1 MSDASLS
8 IRVEEVEGGPTGMV
22 VVTPSGEIAYTEAPV
37 FRATLKRVSDQ
48 RPRRLVVDLARVDY
62 MNTPGVATLVEALQN
77 AKKNRT
83 RLILVG
89 LSEKVA
95 AVFEIA
101 RLTRVFEILPDR
113 AAALKP

>member
-1 MSDASLS
+1 MSDTSLS
-8 IRVEEVEGGPTGMV
+8 IRVEEVEGGSTGVV
-22 VVTPSGEIAYTEAPV
+22 VVTPSGEIAYNEAPV

-48 RPRRLVVDLARVDY
+48 RPRRLVVDLSRVDY

-77 AKKNRT
+77 AKKHKT

-95 AVFEIA
+95 AVFDIA
-101 RLTRVFEILPDR
+101 RLTRVFEIMPDR
-113 AAALKP
+113 ETGLKA